1 MICVIAQ
8 AITKRINIKTTIMI
22 TTTEITITIK
32 HLQIVEDLI
41 KHRFHLETTTIKD
54 FPTTKDI
61 PTTKIKDT
69 PTTIRITINLN
80 LIID

>member
-1 MICVIAQ
+1 VIAQ

-54 FPTTKDI
+54 FPTTK
-61 PTTKIKDT
+61 IKDT

-80 LIID
+80 LIND